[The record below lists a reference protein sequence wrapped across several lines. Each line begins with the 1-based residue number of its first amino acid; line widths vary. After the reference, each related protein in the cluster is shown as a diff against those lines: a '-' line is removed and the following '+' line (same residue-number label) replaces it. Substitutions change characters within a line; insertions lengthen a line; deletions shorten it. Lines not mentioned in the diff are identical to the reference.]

1 MKSQTGTE
9 IKPFCVI
16 WGKTKD
22 GGWISLKS
30 MWGSV
35 QQLDDLAAGLA
46 STRTRTCTHTQLPL
60 SESLQS
66 DSSSA
71 LSVWS

>member
-35 QQLDDLAAGLA
+35 QQLCRVGEHMHMHMHAHVHTHAAPTLRR
-46 STRTRTCTHTQLPL
+46 SP
-60 SESLQS
+60 
-66 DSSSA
+66 
-71 LSVWS
+71 V